1 MAVENWDGVLKVQE
15 LTKKLEMLTDKKKH
29 YERDLERETSKLK
42 DFEDT
47 GLKWINVSFNHGGG
61 NDWLYNSSF
70 NEEMFRISDKAK
82 NAIIEDYNQCL
93 DKIRKEIVKTDKLI
107 EKVMHEIRDLLK

>member
-1 MAVENWDGVLKVQE
+1 MAVENWEGVIKVQE
-15 LTKKLEMLTDKKKH
+15 LTKKLEMLTDKKKDC
-29 YERDLERETSKLK
+29 ERDLERESTKLK
-42 DFEDT
+42 NFEDT
-47 GLKWINVSFNHGGG
+47 GCRWINVSFNHGSG

-70 NEEMFRISDKAK
+70 NEEMFQISDKAK

-107 EKVMHEIRDLLK
+107 DKVMREIRDLLK